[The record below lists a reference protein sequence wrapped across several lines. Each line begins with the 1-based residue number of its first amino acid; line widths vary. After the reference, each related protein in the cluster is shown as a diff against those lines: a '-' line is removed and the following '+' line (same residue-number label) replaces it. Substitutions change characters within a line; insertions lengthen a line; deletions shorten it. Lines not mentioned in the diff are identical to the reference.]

1 MRRGTTPTIK
11 ILLSNIDLDKIEKA
25 IITIRQ
31 NGVIINADATV
42 EDGYITALLKQNETL
57 KLHPGLAEIQV
68 KCKLENEGVVAS
80 EIKKRPIED
89 ILNEDIL

>member
-42 EDGYITALLKQNETL
+42 KDGYIMASLKQNETL
-57 KLHPGLAEIQV
+57 KISSRTG
-68 KCKLENEGVVAS
+68 
-80 EIKKRPIED
+80 
-89 ILNEDIL
+89 